1 MASTVPTEA
10 ASGALSRLE
19 RQIAFI
25 IELDKLKHVLR
36 QTRLMDGSRR
46 ENDAEHCWHVAL
58 MAVVLAEHCST
69 GIDVLRVLT
78 MLLIHD
84 VVEIDAGD
92 TFLYAA
98 VDAAVMAARETRAA
112 ERIFGLLPPD
122 QAGELRALWEE
133 FEARQTAEAKFAR
146 ALDRLEPLLQN
157 HCNGGGTWVEHGI
170 TVEQVLAKKHIVADG
185 STALWAFAVELIDDS
200 LRRGYLRAAEQ
211 KTSP

>member
-1 MASTVPTEA
+1 VVSA
-10 ASGALSRLE
+10 APGALSRLE

-25 IELDKLKHVLR
+25 VELDKLKQVLR

-58 MAVVLAEHCST
+58 MAVVLAEHAGA
-69 GIDVLRVLT
+69 GIDVLRVLK

-98 VDAAVMAARETRAA
+98 VDAAAVAERETRAA

-133 FEARQTAEAKFAR
+133 FEARRSAEAKFAR

-157 HCNGGGTWVEHGI
+157 HRNGGGTWREHGV

-185 STALWAFAVELIDDS
+185 SAALWAFAVELIDDS
-200 LRRGYLRAAEQ
+200 LARGYLRAGDRQ
-211 KTSP
+211 RPR

>member
-1 MASTVPTEA
+1 MSA
-10 ASGALSRLE
+10 APGALSRLE
-19 RQIAFI
+19 RQIAFV
-25 IELDKLKHVLR
+25 IELDKLKQVLR

-58 MAVVLAEHCST
+58 MAVVLAEHAGA
-69 GIDVLRVLT
+69 GIDVLRVLK

-98 VDAAVMAARETRAA
+98 VDAAAVAARETRAA

-133 FEARQTAEAKFAR
+133 FEARRSAEAKFAR

-157 HCNGGGTWVEHGI
+157 HRNGGGTWREHGV

-185 STALWAFAVELIDDS
+185 SAALWAFAVELIDDS
-200 LRRGYLRAAEQ
+200 LARGYLRAGDREG
-211 KTSP
+211 PR

>member
-1 MASTVPTEA
+1 VSA
-10 ASGALSRLE
+10 APGALSRLE
-19 RQIAFI
+19 RQIAFV
-25 IELDKLKHVLR
+25 IELDKLKQVLR

-58 MAVVLAEHCST
+58 MAVVLAEHAGA
-69 GIDVLRVLT
+69 GIDVLRVLK

-98 VDAAVMAARETRAA
+98 VDAAAVAARETRAA

-133 FEARQTAEAKFAR
+133 FEARRSAEAKFAR

-157 HCNGGGTWVEHGI
+157 HRNGGGTWREHGV

-185 STALWAFAVELIDDS
+185 SAALWAFAVELIDDS
-200 LRRGYLRAAEQ
+200 LARGYLRAGDREG
-211 KTSP
+211 PR

>member
-1 MASTVPTEA
+1 VVSA
-10 ASGALSRLE
+10 APGALSRLE

-25 IELDKLKHVLR
+25 VELDKLKQVLR

-58 MAVVLAEHCST
+58 MAVVLAEHAGA
-69 GIDVLRVLT
+69 GIDVLRVLK

-98 VDAAVMAARETRAA
+98 VDAAAVAERETRAA

-133 FEARQTAEAKFAR
+133 FEARRSAEAKFAR

-157 HCNGGGTWVEHGI
+157 HRNGGGTWREHGV
-170 TVEQVLAKKHIVADG
+170 TVEQVLAKKRIVADG
-185 STALWAFAVELIDDS
+185 SAALWAFAVELINDS
-200 LRRGYLRAAEQ
+200 LARGYLRAGNRED
-211 KTSP
+211 PR

>member
-1 MASTVPTEA
+1 
-10 ASGALSRLE
+10 LSRLE

-25 IELDKLKHVLR
+25 IELDKLKQVLR

-58 MAVVLAEHCST
+58 MAMVLAEHAGA
-69 GIDVLRVLT
+69 GIDVLRVLK

-98 VDAAVMAARETRAA
+98 VDAAAVAERETRAA

-133 FEARQTAEAKFAR
+133 FEARRSAEAKFAR

-157 HCNGGGTWVEHGI
+157 HRNGGGTWREHGV

-185 STALWAFAVELIDDS
+185 SAALWAFAVELIDDS
-200 LRRGYLRAAEQ
+200 LARGYLRAGDREG
-211 KTSP
+211 PR

>member
-1 MASTVPTEA
+1 MASAAPTAA

-25 IELDKLKHVLR
+25 IELDKLKQVLR

-58 MAVVLAEHCST
+58 MAVVLAEHAGA
-69 GIDVLRVLT
+69 GIDVLRVLK

-98 VDAAVMAARETRAA
+98 VDAAAMAARETRAA

-133 FEARQTAEAKFAR
+133 FEARRSAEAKFAR

-157 HCNGGGTWVEHGI
+157 HRNGGGTWREHGV

-211 KTSP
+211 KASP

>member
-1 MASTVPTEA
+1 VSA
-10 ASGALSRLE
+10 APGALSRLE
-19 RQIAFI
+19 RQIAFV
-25 IELDKLKHVLR
+25 IELDKLKQVLR

-58 MAVVLAEHCST
+58 MAVVLAEHAGA
-69 GIDVLRVLT
+69 GIDVLRVLK

-98 VDAAVMAARETRAA
+98 VDAAAVAERETRAA

-133 FEARQTAEAKFAR
+133 FEARRSAEAKFAR

-157 HCNGGGTWVEHGI
+157 HRNGGGTWREHGV

-185 STALWAFAVELIDDS
+185 SAALWAFAVELIDDS
-200 LRRGYLRAAEQ
+200 LARGYLRAGDREG
-211 KTSP
+211 PR

>member
-1 MASTVPTEA
+1 VSA
-10 ASGALSRLE
+10 APGALSRLE

-25 IELDKLKHVLR
+25 IELDKLKQVLR

-46 ENDAEHCWHVAL
+46 ENDAEHCWHVAV
-58 MAVVLAEHCST
+58 MAVVLAEHAGA
-69 GIDVLRVLT
+69 GIDVLRVLK

-98 VDAAVMAARETRAA
+98 VDAAAVAERETRAA

-133 FEARQTAEAKFAR
+133 FEARRSAEAKFAR

-157 HCNGGGTWVEHGI
+157 HRNGGGTWREHGV

-185 STALWAFAVELIDDS
+185 SAALWAFAVELIDDS
-200 LRRGYLRAAEQ
+200 LARGYLRAGDREG
-211 KTSP
+211 PR

>member
-1 MASTVPTEA
+1 VVSA
-10 ASGALSRLE
+10 APGALSRLE

-25 IELDKLKHVLR
+25 VELDKLKQVLR

-58 MAVVLAEHCST
+58 MAVVLAEHGA
-69 GIDVLRVLT
+69 GIDVLRVLK

-98 VDAAVMAARETRAA
+98 VDAAAVAQRETRAA

-133 FEARQTAEAKFAR
+133 FEARRSAEAKFAR

-157 HCNGGGTWVEHGI
+157 HRNGGGTWREHGV
-170 TVEQVLAKKHIVADG
+170 TVEQVLAKKHILADG
-185 STALWAFAVELIDDS
+185 SAALWAFAVELIDDS
-200 LRRGYLRAAEQ
+200 LARGYLRAGDRQ
-211 KTSP
+211 RPR

>member
-1 MASTVPTEA
+1 VSA
-10 ASGALSRLE
+10 APGALSRLE
-19 RQIAFI
+19 RQIAFV
-25 IELDKLKHVLR
+25 IELDKLKQVLR

-58 MAVVLAEHCST
+58 MAVVLAEHAGA
-69 GIDVLRVLT
+69 GIDVLRVLK

-98 VDAAVMAARETRAA
+98 VDAAAVAARETRAA

-133 FEARQTAEAKFAR
+133 FEARRSAEAKFAR

-157 HCNGGGTWVEHGI
+157 HRNGGGTWREHGV

-185 STALWAFAVELIDDS
+185 SAALWAFAVELIDDS
-200 LRRGYLRAAEQ
+200 LARGYLRAGDRQ
-211 KTSP
+211 RPR

>member
-1 MASTVPTEA
+1 VSA
-10 ASGALSRLE
+10 APGALSRLE

-25 IELDKLKHVLR
+25 VELDKLKQVLR

-58 MAVVLAEHCST
+58 MAVVLAEHAGA
-69 GIDVLRVLT
+69 GIDVLRVLK

-98 VDAAVMAARETRAA
+98 VDAAAVAARETRAA

-133 FEARQTAEAKFAR
+133 FEARRSAEAKFAR

-157 HCNGGGTWVEHGI
+157 HRNGGGTWREHGV

-185 STALWAFAVELIDDS
+185 SPALWAFAVELIDDS
-200 LRRGYLRAAEQ
+200 LARGYLRAGDREG
-211 KTSP
+211 PR

>member
-1 MASTVPTEA
+1 MASAAPTEA
-10 ASGALSRLE
+10 VSGALSRLE

-25 IELDKLKHVLR
+25 IELDKLKQVLR

-58 MAVVLAEHCST
+58 MAVVLAEHAGA
-69 GIDVLRVLT
+69 GIDVLRVLK

-98 VDAAVMAARETRAA
+98 VDAAATAARETRAA

-133 FEARQTAEAKFAR
+133 FEARRTAEAKFAR

-157 HCNGGGTWVEHGI
+157 HRNGGGTWVEHGI

-200 LRRGYLRAAEQ
+200 LRRGYLRAE
-211 KTSP
+211 SPE

>member
-1 MASTVPTEA
+1 VVSA
-10 ASGALSRLE
+10 APGALSRLE

-25 IELDKLKHVLR
+25 VELDKLKQVLR

-58 MAVVLAEHCST
+58 MAVVLAEHAGA
-69 GIDVLRVLT
+69 GIDVLRVLK

-98 VDAAVMAARETRAA
+98 VDAAAVAERETRAA

-133 FEARQTAEAKFAR
+133 FEARRSAEAKFAR

-157 HCNGGGTWVEHGI
+157 HRNGGGTWREHGV

-185 STALWAFAVELIDDS
+185 SAALWAFAVELIEDS
-200 LRRGYLRAAEQ
+200 LARGYLRAGDRED
-211 KTSP
+211 PR

>member
-1 MASTVPTEA
+1 VSA
-10 ASGALSRLE
+10 APGALSRLE

-25 IELDKLKHVLR
+25 VELDKLKQVLR

-58 MAVVLAEHCST
+58 MAVVLAEHAGA
-69 GIDVLRVLT
+69 GIDVLRVLK

-98 VDAAVMAARETRAA
+98 VDAAAVAERETRAA

-133 FEARQTAEAKFAR
+133 FEARRSAEAKFAR

-157 HCNGGGTWVEHGI
+157 HRNGGGTWREHGV

-185 STALWAFAVELIDDS
+185 SAALWAFAVELIDDS
-200 LRRGYLRAAEQ
+200 LARGYLRAGDREG
-211 KTSP
+211 PR

>member
-1 MASTVPTEA
+1 VSA
-10 ASGALSRLE
+10 APGALSRLE

-25 IELDKLKHVLR
+25 IELDKLKQVLR

-58 MAVVLAEHCST
+58 MAMVLAEHAGA
-69 GIDVLRVLT
+69 GIDVLRVLK

-98 VDAAVMAARETRAA
+98 VDAAAVAERETRAA

-133 FEARQTAEAKFAR
+133 FEARRSAEAKFAR

-157 HCNGGGTWVEHGI
+157 HRNGGGTWREHGV

-185 STALWAFAVELIDDS
+185 SAALWAFAVELIDDS
-200 LRRGYLRAAEQ
+200 LARGYLRAGDREG
-211 KTSP
+211 PR